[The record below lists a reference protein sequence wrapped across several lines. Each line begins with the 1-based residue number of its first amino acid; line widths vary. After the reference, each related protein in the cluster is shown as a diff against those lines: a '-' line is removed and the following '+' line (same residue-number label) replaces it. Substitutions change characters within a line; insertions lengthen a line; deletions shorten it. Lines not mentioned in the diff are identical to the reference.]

1 MHDDEEEMELMV
13 LNLGFNVQDV
23 TPLEKILAT
32 ADLFVKGPRPPVD
45 KYDLKSYIFASTA
58 LKKELY
64 ALLDNNLTTRVV
76 ELATGIEM
84 PAEANKK
91 PAYVLASAVM
101 GFLIGAE
108 FLIDPT
114 MAIYEKASS
123 LGHEAAAEQLY
134 KFRIADHIHPQAW
147 IDIALERETR
157 ISQDEI
163 ELAISYVMK
172 DAPDIA
178 ETNFAKRLDIW
189 KLNYYFVLKAA
200 SLWRNEHCDVKA
212 ALAFIEWMESESFFN
227 NIAAIFT
234 LILFSPKRYGKMIK
248 GIESTSAK
256 KFRDGLK
263 NAAWDLAYIRYWAK
277 KYKDADEN
285 SFWLLCSNDLALRRI
300 ASCIFEDPE
309 LGEAHLLHILQHYWG
324 QNKAKQILKVYHQ
337 TWGRVASDEAARDAV
352 LLPRFLNIDDSIAA
366 IEGQLA

>member
-1 MHDDEEEMELMV
+1 MHDEEEMEFV
-13 LNLGFNVQDV
+13 VVNPGFNVKDI
-23 TPLEKILAT
+23 TPLENILAT
-32 ADLFVKGPRPPVD
+32 ADPFVKHPLPPVD
-45 KYDLKSYIFASTA
+45 KYDLTSYIFASNA

-64 ALLDNNLTTRVV
+64 ALLDNNLTTRVI
-76 ELATGIEM
+76 ELATGMEM
-84 PAEANKK
+84 PAEAGKK

-101 GFLIGAE
+101 GFLIAAE
-108 FLIDPT
+108 FFVDPT

-123 LGHEAAAEQLY
+123 LGHEAAAEQLH

-147 IDIALERETR
+147 IDLAFERQTR
-157 ISQDEI
+157 IPQDEI
-163 ELAISYVMK
+163 ELATSYVMK
-172 DAPDIA
+172 DAPDIE

-200 SLWRNEHCDVKA
+200 SLWRNEKSDIKA

-234 LILFSPKRYGKMIK
+234 LIFFSPKRYGRMIK

-277 KYKDADEN
+277 KYKDADDN

-300 ASCIFEDPE
+300 ASYIFEDPE
-309 LGEAHLLHILQHYWG
+309 LGEAHLLHMLQHYWG
-324 QNKAKQILKVYHQ
+324 VNKARQILKVYYQ
-337 TWGRVASDEAARDAV
+337 TWGRVARDEAARDAV
-352 LLPRFLNIDDSIAA
+352 LLPRFLNIDDSIAD